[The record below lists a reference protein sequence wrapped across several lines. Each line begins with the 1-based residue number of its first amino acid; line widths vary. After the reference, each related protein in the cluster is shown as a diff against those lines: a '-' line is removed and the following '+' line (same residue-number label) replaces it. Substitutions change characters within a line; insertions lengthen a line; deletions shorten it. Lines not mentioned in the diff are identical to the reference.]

1 MLRGM
6 DEAPFVYL
14 DVDEYERIRNT
25 SNKPESVCLEVHG
38 YWVQKIPAI
47 VYELEYRGLLTDDE
61 KMSVYII
68 WSLTSNNDGG
78 KLIA

>member
-6 DEAPFVYL
+6 DGEPFVYL

-25 SNKPESVCLEVHG
+25 SNKPESVCLSVYG
-38 YWVQKIPAI
+38 YWVQKIPAL
-47 VYELEYRGLLTDDE
+47 VYELEYRGLMSDDE
-61 KMSVYII
+61 VMSTYII
-68 WSLTSNNDGG
+68 WPLTSTDDGG